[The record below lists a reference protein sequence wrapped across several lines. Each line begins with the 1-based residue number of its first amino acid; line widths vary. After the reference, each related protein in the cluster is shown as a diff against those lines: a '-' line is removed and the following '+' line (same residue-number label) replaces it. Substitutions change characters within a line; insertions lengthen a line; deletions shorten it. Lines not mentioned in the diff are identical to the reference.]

1 MERMNIFILIV
12 VALLSCK
19 HDKDSTEEVIAKN
32 ILTTKTIEIDQQI
45 DGQMVSRSVII
56 QAPSDF
62 DAATKYPLVFAFHGG
77 GGNNNHWVNTLKQ
90 FTDSGAFIGI
100 YPQGHLNFWNLGPE
114 PSTADDVAFV
124 NIIVETLLT
133 YTNVDSEKIFAIGAS
148 NGAGM
153 VNTLAAKTQHF
164 KAIAPV
170 ATQLIRSI
178 DISQQTKP
186 VSIFQING
194 AQDNVIPIEGGE
206 RLGHSFFSAYES
218 ARKWAVQFGCDLSP
232 VETIIAGNT
241 SYVFS
246 DCSDQAVVQYLR
258 IENAGHRIPYD
269 YPQLWQHIWTF
280 FSLL

>member
-1 MERMNIFILIV
+1 MKRMNIFILIAV
-12 VALLSCK
+12 TLLSCK
-19 HDKDSTEEVIAKN
+19 HDKDSTEEVIAKK

-56 QAPSDF
+56 QAPSVL

>member
-1 MERMNIFILIV
+1 MERMNILILIT

-19 HDKDSTEEVIAKN
+19 HDKDSAEEVIARN

-45 DGQMVSRSVII
+45 DGQMVSRSVIV
-56 QAPSDF
+56 QAPSVF

>member
-1 MERMNIFILIV
+1 MERMNIFILIAV
-12 VALLSCK
+12 TLLSCK

-56 QAPSDF
+56 QAPSVL

-77 GGNNNHWVNTLKQ
+77 GGNNNHWVNTLRQ

-114 PSTADDVAFV
+114 PSTANDVAFV

-133 YTNVDSEKIFAIGAS
+133 YTNVDSEKIFAIGTS

-269 YPQLWQHIWTF
+269 YPQLWQHL
-280 FSLL
+280 SLIHI

>member
-1 MERMNIFILIV
+1 MKSMNIFI
-12 VALLSCK
+12 
-19 HDKDSTEEVIAKN
+19 VIAFGLFSCDQDQARMDEVATTK

-45 DGQMVSRSVII
+45 DGQMGSRSVIV
-56 QAPSDF
+56 QAPSVF

-133 YTNVDSEKIFAIGAS
+133 YTNVDSEKIFAIGSS

-170 ATQLIRSI
+170 ASQLIASI
-178 DISQQTKP
+178 NISLQTKP

-246 DCSDQAVVQYLR
+246 DCFDQAVVQYLR

>member
-1 MERMNIFILIV
+1 MKRMNMFILIAV
-12 VALLSCK
+12 TLLSCGQ
-19 HDKDSTEEVIAKN
+19 DGDSTEEVETTKL
-32 ILTTKTIEIDQQI
+32 LTTKTIEIEQQI

-56 QAPSDF
+56 QAPSVF

-246 DCSDQAVVQYLR
+246 DCFDQAVVQYLR

>member
-1 MERMNIFILIV
+1 MERMNIFILIA

-56 QAPSDF
+56 QAPSVL

-77 GGNNNHWVNTLKQ
+77 GGNNNHWVNTLRQ

-114 PSTADDVAFV
+114 PSTANDVAFV

>member
-1 MERMNIFILIV
+1 MKSMHIFI
-12 VALLSCK
+12 
-19 HDKDSTEEVIAKN
+19 VIAFGLFSCDQDQARMDEADTAK

-45 DGQMVSRSVII
+45 DGQMVSRSVLI
-56 QAPSDF
+56 QAPPDSD
-62 DAATKYPLVFAFHGG
+62 ATAKYPLVFAFHGR
-77 GGNNNHWVNTLKQ
+77 GGNNKHWVNTLRQ
-90 FTDSGAFIGI
+90 FTDAGAFIGI
-100 YPQGHLNFWNLGPE
+100 YPQGHLNSWNLGTE

-124 NIIVETLLT
+124 NTILETLLT
-133 YTNVDSEKIFAIGAS
+133 YTNVDSEKIFALGSS

-153 VNTLAAKTQHF
+153 VNTLAAKTPHF

>member
-1 MERMNIFILIV
+1 
-12 VALLSCK
+12 
-19 HDKDSTEEVIAKN
+19 
-32 ILTTKTIEIDQQI
+32 
-45 DGQMVSRSVII
+45 MVSRLVII
-56 QAPSDF
+56 QAPAAPDT
-62 DAATKYPLVFAFHGG
+62 ATKYPLVFALHGG

>member
-1 MERMNIFILIV
+1 MKRMNIFILIAV
-12 VALLSCK
+12 TLLSCK
-19 HDKDSTEEVIAKN
+19 HDKDSTEEVIAKK
-32 ILTTKTIEIDQQI
+32 ILTTKNIEIDQQI

-56 QAPSDF
+56 QAPSVL

-77 GGNNNHWVNTLKQ
+77 GGNNNHWVNTLRQ
-90 FTDSGAFIGI
+90 FTDSGTFIGI
-100 YPQGHLNFWNLGPE
+100 YPQGHLNFWNLGTE
-114 PSTADDVAFV
+114 PSTADDVAFI
-124 NIIVETLLT
+124 NIILETLLT
-133 YTNVDSEKIFAIGAS
+133 YTNVDSEKIFAIGTS

-232 VETIIAGNT
+232 VETLIAGNT

-269 YPQLWQHIWTF
+269 YPQLWQHIWNF

>member
-1 MERMNIFILIV
+1 MKRMNIFILIAV
-12 VALLSCK
+12 TLLSCK
-19 HDKDSTEEVIAKN
+19 HDKDSAEEVIARN

-45 DGQMVSRSVII
+45 DGQMVSRSVIV
-56 QAPSDF
+56 QAPSVF